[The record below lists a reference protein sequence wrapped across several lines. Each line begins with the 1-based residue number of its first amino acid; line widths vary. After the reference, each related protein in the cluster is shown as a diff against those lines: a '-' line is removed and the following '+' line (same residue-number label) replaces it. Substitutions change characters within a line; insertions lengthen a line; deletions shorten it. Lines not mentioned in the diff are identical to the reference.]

1 MHRRRKRAAAWPFG
15 FCDVWETPECR
26 PAPPFLFS
34 NLKITKPLKTISI
47 SILLAA
53 SAAAHPVAFEG
64 AHQLMFG
71 TSGDVQNLEFYRS
84 YSARAAWGLHA
95 MRFDDDDDEVFTGI
109 QHNWLLK
116 RWNLPSA
123 QANIYSGIGAGLAGE
138 VGDGAAPAG
147 IGFFRADYETRR
159 IYTALDAK
167 LVESEDVSRGVFSAA
182 VGIAPYKAEFDQL
195 NTWLILQVEHVT
207 GMEDKIDIIP
217 KVRFFKGPYFLE
229 LGSTLSGKP
238 VINFMIHF

>member
-1 MHRRRKRAAAWPFG
+1 MK
-15 FCDVWETPECR
+15 
-26 PAPPFLFS
+26 
-34 NLKITKPLKTISI
+34 KILSI
-47 SILLAA
+47 SLFFAA

-64 AHQLMFG
+64 AYQLMLG
-71 TSGDVQNLEFYRS
+71 SSGSVQNLEFYRS
-84 YSARAAWGLHA
+84 YSAKAAWGFHS
-95 MRFDDDDDEVFTGI
+95 MRFEGDQDEIFAGL

-123 QANIYSGIGAGLAGE
+123 QANVYAGVGAGLAGE
-138 VGDGAAPAG
+138 VGNGASPAG

-159 IYTALDAK
+159 VYTAFDAK
-167 LVESEDVSRGVFSAA
+167 LIESADVSRGVFSVA
-182 VGIAPYKAEFDQL
+182 VGIAPYKAEFDEL

-207 GMEDKIDIIP
+207 DMEDKLDIIP

-238 VINFMIHF
+238 VVNFMIHF

>member
-1 MHRRRKRAAAWPFG
+1 M
-15 FCDVWETPECR
+15 
-26 PAPPFLFS
+26 
-34 NLKITKPLKTISI
+34 KTISI

-53 SAAAHPVAFEG
+53 TVAAHPVAFEG
-64 AHQLMFG
+64 AYQLMFV
-71 TSGDVQNLEFYRS
+71 TSGDVQNFELYSS

-95 MRFDDDDDEVFTGI
+95 MRFEGEEDEVFTGL

-123 QANIYSGIGAGLAGE
+123 QANVYAGLGAGAAGE
-138 VGDGAAPAG
+138 PGDGAATAG
-147 IGFFRADYETRR
+147 LGFLRADYETRR

-167 LVESEDVSRGVFSAA
+167 WVESADVSRGVFSAA

-195 NTWLILQVEHVT
+195 NTWLIVQAEHVT
-207 GMEDKIDIIP
+207 GMEEKLEIIP

-229 LGSTLSGKP
+229 LGSTLTGKP
-238 VINFMIHF
+238 VVNFMIHF

>member
-1 MHRRRKRAAAWPFG
+1 MK
-15 FCDVWETPECR
+15 
-26 PAPPFLFS
+26 
-34 NLKITKPLKTISI
+34 KILSI
-47 SILLAA
+47 SLFFVA

-64 AHQLMFG
+64 AYQLMLG
-71 TSGDVQNLEFYRS
+71 SSGSVQNLEFYRS
-84 YSARAAWGLHA
+84 YSAQAAWGFHS
-95 MRFDDDDDEVFTGI
+95 MRFEGDQDEIFAGL

-123 QANIYSGIGAGLAGE
+123 QANVYAGVGAGLAGE
-138 VGDGAAPAG
+138 VGNGASPAG

-159 IYTALDAK
+159 VYTALDAK
-167 LVESEDVSRGVFSAA
+167 LIESADVSRGVFSAA
-182 VGIAPYKAEFDQL
+182 VGIAPYKAEFDEL

-207 GMEDKIDIIP
+207 DMEDKLDIIP

-238 VINFMIHF
+238 VVNFMIHF